1 MPLLLLHSTK
11 KNQIPS
17 IPKRKSYVIPEIP
30 IFHRHLHPASVH
42 DQRPDRAGEYAA
54 SSFQTL
60 YIFNRMVSVLLHHP
74 ANRHIRPIVR
84 IFSPS
89 TRENHGPLWSH
100 IDCHRQCVGNFSAR
114 GNAFLAGLY
123 RHRIRRPGIC
133 RPGHYAMKAPSV
145 PIANRPLYKKTSTF
159 SLHQIYLSLFV
170 SSVPDIL
177 LFVVQHT

>member
-1 MPLLLLHSTK
+1 MPLHSTK

-30 IFHRHLHPASVH
+30 FFYRDRHPASVH
-42 DQRPDRAGEYAA
+42 HQRPDRAGEYAA

-114 GNAFLAGLY
+114 GTAFVAGVY
-123 RHRIRRPGIC
+123 RDRFRDCGFYHAC
-133 RPGHYAMKAPSV
+133 CHSVKAS
-145 PIANRPLYKKTSTF
+145 
-159 SLHQIYLSLFV
+159 SLPVILSLPF
-170 SSVPDIL
+170 
-177 LFVVQHT
+177 